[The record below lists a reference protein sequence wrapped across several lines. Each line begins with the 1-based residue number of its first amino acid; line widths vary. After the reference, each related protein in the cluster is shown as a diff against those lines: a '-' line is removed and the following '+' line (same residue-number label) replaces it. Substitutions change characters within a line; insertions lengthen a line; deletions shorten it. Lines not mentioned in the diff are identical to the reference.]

1 MDWTLLL
8 IASVVLLVIVS
19 LFVFTG
25 CSQLADADDWPPSSD
40 PDPTY
45 DEVIVFEPNLVGYWP
60 LSEKPP
66 DPASFATM
74 AEDKS
79 GNDNHGEYKKEGGI
93 LLQDQPG
100 MVDASSTY
108 FAGGAHV
115 EVPGNPSMN
124 LATFSAEAWVSF
136 DGEEQDPDDPNAHFY
151 TVLDSSEQVPGV
163 EFRGYALYVA
173 PGNKCEV
180 FLGGQGEGENGVS
193 TSGGAISVDSPTHVG
208 VSFDGQ
214 FARLFVNGTFINSV
228 EVNSYLTP
236 TNRPLSIG
244 AGLHQGSVL
253 YAFQG
258 RIEKVAVYDTAL
270 PDQHFADHFALL
282 PK

>member
-25 CSQLADADDWPPSSD
+25 CSQLADADDWPPLPIQTPPTTKSSCSSQ
-40 PDPTY
+40 TWSGTGRS
-45 DEVIVFEPNLVGYWP
+45 VRKPN
-60 LSEKPP
+60 
-66 DPASFATM
+66 PASFATM

-100 MVDASSTY
+100 MVDASRTY

-136 DGEEQDPDDPNAHFY
+136 DGEEQDPDHPNAHFY